1 MSEQEMRKMCKL
13 IVKWLNM
20 KNTKWMRPYLFTLKK
35 CPGCCWDGVSGHM
48 YDLKDAYEAHI
59 KRKFV
64 SVHDYS
70 KYTLHISGEGYSTSE
85 ALEDLVEDIWLKFQD
100 LKSDSYEELKL
111 KLIARGEMPEDE

>member
-1 MSEQEMRKMCKL
+1 MSEREMRKMCKL

-35 CPGCCWDGVSGHM
+35 CPGCWDGV
-48 YDLKDAYEAHI
+48 YYLNDVYEAHI

-64 SVHDYS
+64 KTDDFFRRGSVHCY
-70 KYTLHISGEGYSTSE
+70 GEGNSRAE
-85 ALEDLVEDIWLKFQD
+85 AIQELAEDIWHTLPD
-100 LKSDSYEELKL
+100 IKSDSYEELKL